1 MVGVVTRTV
10 PVLGPLQKSFGRL
23 DQAIADFDEAIRLK
37 PKFAEAVTKRCH
49 TKDHLGQYDEAM
61 VDHDEAIRLKP
72 DYVEAYANRGI
83 LKSLSGRRREA
94 ITDYD
99 EAIRL
104 QPDAAYVYA
113 KRGFAKEKL
122 GRYCPSSDDLGQ
134 VSQCRNGGGLPPI
147 SGPALKLEFGAG

>member
-1 MVGVVTRTV
+1 MVGVATRTV

-37 PKFAEAVTKRCH
+37 PKFAEAFTKRGH

-113 KRGFAKEKL
+113 KRGLA
-122 GRYCPSSDDLGQ
+122 CPRLVVQRLRVGFESHAARANLRTRSMTE
-134 VSQCRNGGGLPPI
+134 
-147 SGPALKLEFGAG
+147 AA